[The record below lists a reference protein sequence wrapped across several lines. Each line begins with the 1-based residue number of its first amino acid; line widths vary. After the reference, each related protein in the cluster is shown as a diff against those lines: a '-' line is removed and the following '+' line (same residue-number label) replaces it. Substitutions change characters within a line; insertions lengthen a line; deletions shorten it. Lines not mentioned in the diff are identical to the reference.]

1 VFRIVNPSTRIADA
15 GWSVAGA
22 MLHAD
27 RRRYEQIIEQYLSD
41 CYARRT
47 PARVGELADLLGGS
61 RPYLSRLIP
70 HLFGRPLGVI
80 LSERKLREA
89 KRLLD
94 VTTLGLDDIAAAS
107 AFGHRSTFFR
117 QFQSAFG
124 VTPAEYRAGRG
135 VAQK

>member
-1 VFRIVNPSTRIADA
+1 
-15 GWSVAGA
+15 VAA
-22 MLHAD
+22 ATVHAD

-41 CYARRT
+41 CYGRRT

-61 RPYLSRLIP
+61 RPYLSRVIP

-80 LSERKLREA
+80 LSERKLCEA

-94 VTTLGLDDIAAAS
+94 LTTLGLDDVAAAS

-117 QFQSAFG
+117 QFQAAFG
-124 VTPAEYRAGRG
+124 VTPAEYRAARG
-135 VAQK
+135 HSPK